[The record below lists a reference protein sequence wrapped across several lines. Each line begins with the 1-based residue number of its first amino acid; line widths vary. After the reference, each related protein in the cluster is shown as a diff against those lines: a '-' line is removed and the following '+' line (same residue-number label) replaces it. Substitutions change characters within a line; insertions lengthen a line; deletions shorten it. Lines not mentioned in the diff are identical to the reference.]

1 MNVKQHSVRILYQ
14 LLLLI
19 SVYCLS
25 IDCVD
30 KRKKCQVFA
39 SIKNYCTYQSAF
51 MRRNCPKSCQFCEK
65 VRHLYDISPRNV
77 YNFMSITEI
86 CDWDMNACVYVCLRI
101 SHNHAIT
108 ASRTCYYHLLY
119 WRLVIDLI
127 VTANSSR
134 QFQSDHWLKTPGL
147 LFKTSSFFIMCF
159 SIFTSLRNFYLTQ
172 KDGNAFITFR
182 FCEDALRR

>member
-30 KRKKCQVFA
+30 KRKKCQMFA

-86 CDWDMNACVYVCLRI
+86 CDWDMNACVYVCRI

-108 ASRTCYYHLLY
+108 ASRTRYYHLLY
-119 WRLVIDLI
+119 WRLVISWLDSYREFIPAISVGPLAKNSWIAVQNLI
-127 VTANSSR
+127 FLHNV
-134 QFQSDHWLKTPGL
+134 F
-147 LFKTSSFFIMCF
+147 
-159 SIFTSLRNFYLTQ
+159 
-172 KDGNAFITFR
+172 
-182 FCEDALRR
+182 